1 MTSGGLQKDQ
11 IAQKLI
17 CFGGNGVNVFQ
28 GNKNGVTKNI
38 CDNYAPH
45 STRSIV

>member
-1 MTSGGLQKDQ
+1 MTSGGLQKDK
-11 IAQKLI
+11 IDQKLI

-28 GNKNGVTKNI
+28 GNKNGVTKKN

-45 STRSIV
+45 STGSIV